1 MFCILECTIF
11 AAITIIKAM
20 QKSLLIPLLA
30 MLIGC
35 SSQQEPGTNDYSNVF
50 GLKGPVAEVR
60 ETHFQEPPYIDV
72 YQFDKQGRLTH
83 YHSLGN
89 PAIGMDEDMDFW
101 ETTES
106 RDYWYDENGQI
117 QGDEEDIAA
126 FPQPY
131 EEYGDTMHYTVRR
144 NDHGDII
151 EFQSK
156 RYPDDIN
163 AEIHIFYDTLGNWVG
178 KAEFWLG
185 EYDVDIRN
193 IVARE
198 IKYYE

>member
-1 MFCILECTIF
+1 
-11 AAITIIKAM
+11 M
-20 QKSLLIPLLA
+20 QKLLLIPFLA
-30 MLIGC
+30 MLFGC
-35 SSQQEPGTNDYSNVF
+35 SSRPEPDTGDYSNVF
-50 GLKGPVAEVR
+50 GLKGPVAEMKV
-60 ETHFQEPPYIDV
+60 TYFQVPYIDV
-72 YQFDKQGRLTH
+72 FQFDKLGRLTH

-126 FPQPY
+126 FPEPY
-131 EEYGDTMHYTVRR
+131 EEYGDTLFYIVRR
-144 NDHGDII
+144 NDHGDIV

-156 RYPDDIN
+156 RYPDDVN
-163 AEIHIFYDTLGNWVG
+163 AEIHLYYDTHGNWVG
-178 KAEFWLG
+178 KAEFWFG
-185 EYDVDIRN
+185 EYDVDVRN
-193 IVARE
+193 IVTRE